1 MADAITALAEGQR
14 DHMTRQKAREVGG
27 GLPLKGPIISP
38 QYHSGEQAP
47 SLHTLGD
54 TLKPYPNLR
63 NRYEH
68 VLCLQL
74 KKGMSLF

>member
-1 MADAITALAEGQR
+1 MPSQWWQKDREITWQDRKPE
-14 DHMTRQKAREVGG
+14 TWG
-27 GLPLKGPIISP
+27 GLPLKGPITSP

-47 SLHTLGD
+47 SLYTLGD

-74 KKGMSLF
+74 EKGMSLS